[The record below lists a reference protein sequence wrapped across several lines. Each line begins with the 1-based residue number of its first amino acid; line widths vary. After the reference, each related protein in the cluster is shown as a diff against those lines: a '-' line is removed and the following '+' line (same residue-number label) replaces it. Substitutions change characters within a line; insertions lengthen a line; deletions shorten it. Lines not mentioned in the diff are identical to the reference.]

1 MASGVAR
8 ASTTIDFRVGSEVI
22 HRAAWANYRKI
33 YRYNQYIGLCT
44 KVPVDLAESRTK
56 VPVAPCTKVP
66 VDK

>member
-33 YRYNQYIGLCT
+33 YRYN
-44 KVPVDLAESRTK
+44 
-56 VPVAPCTKVP
+56 
-66 VDK
+66 

>member
-8 ASTTIDFRVGSEVI
+8 ASTTIAFRVGSEVI

-33 YRYNQYIGLCT
+33 YRYILGLCT